1 MEQSDHKVERS
12 GAKLLDLRSSGQGL
26 ERSEAPMPSAEQS
39 GASGASDCKT
49 DHKVERSDQE
59 LERIDHKVETS
70 LFGKIKN
77 EYELLKNNIL
87 IKKIYDKTNCDIAE
101 SIYLMFNKILNKEEI
116 KELIKYENK
125 RKEYEQEVREFESM
139 FSIKNQKNDNIL
151 RSYFFHEI
159 KNEYELLKNNKI
171 IKKISDK
178 TDYDIA
184 EFIFLMF
191 NKILKKEKLKLEN
204 ELLEK
209 KMNFMKKVINY
220 LKKKER
226 LIY

>member
-1 MEQSDHKVERS
+1 M
-12 GAKLLDLRSSGQGL
+12 
-26 ERSEAPMPSAEQS
+26 
-39 GASGASDCKT
+39 
-49 DHKVERSDQE
+49 
-59 LERIDHKVETS
+59 
-70 LFGKIKN
+70 
-77 EYELLKNNIL
+77 
-87 IKKIYDKTNCDIAE
+87 
-101 SIYLMFNKILNKEEI
+101 
-116 KELIKYENK
+116 IKYENK

-151 RSYFFHEI
+151 RSYFFNEI

-209 KMNFMKKVINY
+209 K
-220 LKKKER
+220 
-226 LIY
+226 